1 MCIMGNQQLSW
12 PQRGKLW
19 LRLGIRLVL
28 AALAV
33 GLVCSMGRFLF
44 ALTAPFVFALLFAA
58 ALNPAIRWLQ
68 RRLGW
73 SRPLLTLLVLLL
85 LLGSVGGA
93 LWLVGY
99 AAAGE
104 LISLSQNWDQ
114 ILQRMTE
121 LAEELKLFA
130 ARLWDMLP
138 VSLAG
143 TGEDLVGELVVSLQS
158 TIGPLLQGF
167 AQMITNKAVALP
179 SFLLAL
185 VIFLMALYFLTADYP
200 YLRTWAVQHTSASVT
215 RFFSQVKQ
223 TALAAFGGYL
233 KAELML
239 SVGVFFILLVGFILT
254 RQSYGLLLALGLAV
268 LDFIPIVGAG
278 TVMVPWAVIALFTRD
293 YVTAVNLMLIWGV
306 IALFRRV
313 MEPKFVGNQTGLSPI
328 LSLFSIYV
336 GMKIAGVLG
345 MILGPICTLVLL
357 NLAALGIFDGIKADL
372 SAAAA
377 DIAAILRERP
387 GE

>member
-1 MCIMGNQQLSW
+1 MGNQQLSW

-138 VSLAG
+138 GFPEA
-143 TGEDLVGELVVSLQS
+143 TGEDLVGELVVWLQS

>member
-1 MCIMGNQQLSW
+1 MGNQQLSW

-143 TGEDLVGELVVSLQS
+143 TGEDLVGELVGWLQS

-167 AQMITNKAVALP
+167 TQMITNKAVALP

-336 GMKIAGVLG
+336 GMKIVGVLG

>member
-1 MCIMGNQQLSW
+1 
-12 PQRGKLW
+12 
-19 LRLGIRLVL
+19 
-28 AALAV
+28 
-33 GLVCSMGRFLF
+33 
-44 ALTAPFVFALLFAA
+44 
-58 ALNPAIRWLQ
+58 
-68 RRLGW
+68 
-73 SRPLLTLLVLLL
+73 
-85 LLGSVGGA
+85 
-93 LWLVGY
+93 
-99 AAAGE
+99 
-104 LISLSQNWDQ
+104 
-114 ILQRMTE
+114 
-121 LAEELKLFA
+121 
-130 ARLWDMLP
+130 
-138 VSLAG
+138 
-143 TGEDLVGELVVSLQS
+143 
-158 TIGPLLQGF
+158 
-167 AQMITNKAVALP
+167 
-179 SFLLAL
+179 
-185 VIFLMALYFLTADYP
+185 MALYFLTADYP

>member
-1 MCIMGNQQLSW
+1 MGNQQLSW

-143 TGEDLVGELVVSLQS
+143 TGEDLVGELVVWLQS

-372 SAAAA
+372 SAAA

>member
-1 MCIMGNQQLSW
+1 MGNQQLSW

-19 LRLGIRLVL
+19 LRLGIRLAL

-33 GLVCSMGRFLF
+33 GLLCSMGRFLF
-44 ALTAPFVFALLFAA
+44 SLTAPFVFALMAAA

-73 SRPLLTLLVLLL
+73 SRPLLTLLTLLL
-85 LLGSVGGA
+85 LFGLVGGA

-99 AAAGE
+99 TVAGE
-104 LISLSQNWDQ
+104 LLSLAQNWDQ
-114 ILQRMTE
+114 ILLR
-121 LAEELKLFA
+121 LEELVGELEQLA
-130 ARLWDMLP
+130 ARLWAMLP

-143 TGEDLVGELVVSLQS
+143 TGEDLMGALVAWLQS
-158 TIGPLLQGF
+158 TIGPLLQGL
-167 AQMITNKAVALP
+167 AAVVTNKAVALP

>member
-1 MCIMGNQQLSW
+1 MPCW
-12 PQRGKLW
+12 
-19 LRLGIRLVL
+19 
-28 AALAV
+28 
-33 GLVCSMGRFLF
+33 
-44 ALTAPFVFALLFAA
+44 
-58 ALNPAIRWLQ
+58 AIRWLQ

-143 TGEDLVGELVVSLQS
+143 TGEDLVGELVVWLQS

>member
-1 MCIMGNQQLSW
+1 MGNQQLSW

-143 TGEDLVGELVVSLQS
+143 TGEDLVGELVVWLQS

-223 TALAAFGGYL
+223 TALAAFGGDL
-233 KAELML
+233 KAGLML

>member
-1 MCIMGNQQLSW
+1 MGNQQLSW

-19 LRLGIRLVL
+19 LRLGIRLAL
-28 AALAV
+28 AALAA
-33 GLVCSMGRFLF
+33 GLLCTMGRFLF
-44 ALTAPFVFALLFAA
+44 SLTAPFVFALMAAA

-73 SRPLLTLLVLLL
+73 SRPLLTLLTLLL
-85 LLGSVGGA
+85 LFGLVGGA

-99 AAAGE
+99 TVAGE
-104 LISLSQNWDQ
+104 LLSLAQNWDQ
-114 ILQRMTE
+114 ILLR
-121 LAEELKLFA
+121 LEELVGELEQLA
-130 ARLWDMLP
+130 ARLWAMLP

-143 TGEDLVGELVVSLQS
+143 TGEDLMGTLVAWLQS
-158 TIGPLLQGF
+158 TIGPLLQSL
-167 AQMITNKAVALP
+167 AAVVTNKAVALP

-239 SVGVFFILLVGFILT
+239 SVGVFFILLIGFVLT

-345 MILGPICTLVLL
+345 MILGPICTLVIL
-357 NLAALGIFDGIKADL
+357 NLAGLGIFDGIRADL
-372 SAAAA
+372 SAAAS

-387 GE
+387 GTS

>member
-1 MCIMGNQQLSW
+1 MGNQQLSW

-19 LRLGIRLVL
+19 LRLGIRLAL

-33 GLVCSMGRFLF
+33 GLLCSMGRFLF
-44 ALTAPFVFALLFAA
+44 SLTAPFVFALMAAA

-73 SRPLLTLLVLLL
+73 SRPLLTLLTLLL
-85 LLGSVGGA
+85 LFGLVGGA

-99 AAAGE
+99 TVAGE
-104 LISLSQNWDQ
+104 LLSLAQNWDQ
-114 ILQRMTE
+114 ILLR
-121 LAEELKLFA
+121 LEELVGELEQLA
-130 ARLWDMLP
+130 ARLWAMLP

-143 TGEDLVGELVVSLQS
+143 TGEDLIGTLVAWLQS
-158 TIGPLLQGF
+158 TIGPILQGL
-167 AQMITNKAVALP
+167 AAVVTNKAVALP

-239 SVGVFFILLVGFILT
+239 SVGVFFILLIGFVLT

-278 TVMVPWAVIALFTRD
+278 TVMVPWAVIALFTQD

-345 MILGPICTLVLL
+345 MILGPICTLVIL
-357 NLAALGIFDGIKADL
+357 NLAGLGIFDGIRADL

-377 DIAAILRERP
+377 DLAAILRERP
-387 GE
+387 GAS

>member
-1 MCIMGNQQLSW
+1 MGNQQLSW

-19 LRLGIRLVL
+19 LRLGIRLAL

-33 GLVCSMGRFLF
+33 GLLCSMGRFLF
-44 ALTAPFVFALLFAA
+44 SLTAPFVFALMAAA

-73 SRPLLTLLVLLL
+73 SRPLLTLLTLLL
-85 LLGSVGGA
+85 LFGLVGGA

-99 AAAGE
+99 TVAGE
-104 LISLSQNWDQ
+104 LLSLAQNWDQ
-114 ILQRMTE
+114 ILLR
-121 LAEELKLFA
+121 LEELVGELEQLA
-130 ARLWDMLP
+130 ARLWAMLP

-143 TGEDLVGELVVSLQS
+143 TGEDLIGTLVAWLQS
-158 TIGPLLQGF
+158 TIGPLLQGL
-167 AQMITNKAVALP
+167 AAVVTNKAVALP

-239 SVGVFFILLVGFILT
+239 SVGVFFILLIGFVLT

-278 TVMVPWAVIALFTRD
+278 TVMVPWAVIALFTQD

-345 MILGPICTLVLL
+345 MILGPICTLVIL
-357 NLAALGIFDGIKADL
+357 NLAGLGIFDGIRADL

-387 GE
+387 GAS

>member
-1 MCIMGNQQLSW
+1 MGNQQLSW

-58 ALNPAIRWLQ
+58 ALNPAGL
-68 RRLGW
+68 

-143 TGEDLVGELVVSLQS
+143 TGEDLVGELVVWLQS

>member
-1 MCIMGNQQLSW
+1 MGNQQLSW

-19 LRLGIRLVL
+19 LRLGIRLAL

-33 GLVCSMGRFLF
+33 GLLCSMGRFLF
-44 ALTAPFVFALLFAA
+44 SLTAPFVFALMAAA

-73 SRPLLTLLVLLL
+73 SRPLLTLLTLLL
-85 LLGSVGGA
+85 LFGLVGGA

-99 AAAGE
+99 TVAGE
-104 LISLSQNWDQ
+104 LLSLAQNWDQ
-114 ILQRMTE
+114 ILLR
-121 LAEELKLFA
+121 LEELVGELEQLA
-130 ARLWDMLP
+130 ARLWAMLP

-143 TGEDLVGELVVSLQS
+143 TGEDLMGALVAWLQS
-158 TIGPLLQGF
+158 TIGPLLQGL
-167 AQMITNKAVALP
+167 AAVVTNKAVALP

-239 SVGVFFILLVGFILT
+239 SVGVFFILLIGFVLT

-278 TVMVPWAVIALFTRD
+278 TVMVPWAVIALFTQD

-345 MILGPICTLVLL
+345 MILGPICTLVIL
-357 NLAALGIFDGIKADL
+357 NLAGLGIFDGIRADL

-387 GE
+387 GAS

>member
-1 MCIMGNQQLSW
+1 MGNQQLSW

-19 LRLGIRLVL
+19 LRLGIRLAL

-33 GLVCSMGRFLF
+33 GLLCSMGRFLF
-44 ALTAPFVFALLFAA
+44 SLTAPFVFALMAAA

-73 SRPLLTLLVLLL
+73 SRPLLTLLTLLL
-85 LLGSVGGA
+85 LFGLVGGA

-99 AAAGE
+99 TVAGE
-104 LISLSQNWDQ
+104 LLSLAQNWDQ
-114 ILQRMTE
+114 ILLR
-121 LAEELKLFA
+121 LEELVGELEQLA
-130 ARLWDMLP
+130 ARLWAMLP

-143 TGEDLVGELVVSLQS
+143 TGEDLMGALVAWLQS
-158 TIGPLLQGF
+158 TIGPLLQGL
-167 AQMITNKAVALP
+167 AAVVTNKAVALP

-239 SVGVFFILLVGFILT
+239 SVGVFFILLIGFVLT

-278 TVMVPWAVIALFTRD
+278 TVMVPWAVIALFTQD

-357 NLAALGIFDGIKADL
+357 NLAGLGIFDGIRADL

-387 GE
+387 GAS

>member
-1 MCIMGNQQLSW
+1 MGNQQLSW

-143 TGEDLVGELVVSLQS
+143 TGEDLVGELVVWLQS

-357 NLAALGIFDGIKADL
+357 NLSALCIFYGLKADL

>member
-1 MCIMGNQQLSW
+1 MGNQQLSW

-19 LRLGIRLVL
+19 LRLGIRLAL

-33 GLVCSMGRFLF
+33 GLLCSMGRFLF
-44 ALTAPFVFALLFAA
+44 SLTAPFVFALMAAA

-73 SRPLLTLLVLLL
+73 SRPLLTLLTLLL
-85 LLGSVGGA
+85 LFGLVGGA

-99 AAAGE
+99 TVAGE
-104 LISLSQNWDQ
+104 LLSLAQNWDQ
-114 ILQRMTE
+114 ILLR
-121 LAEELKLFA
+121 LEELVGELEQLA
-130 ARLWDMLP
+130 ARLWAMLP

-143 TGEDLVGELVVSLQS
+143 TGEDLMGALVAWLQS
-158 TIGPLLQGF
+158 TIGPLLQGL
-167 AQMITNKAVALP
+167 AAVVTNKAVALP

-239 SVGVFFILLVGFILT
+239 SVGVFFILLIGFVLT

-278 TVMVPWAVIALFTRD
+278 TVMVPWAVIALFTQD
-293 YVTAVNLMLIWGV
+293 YVTAVNLMLIWGG

-345 MILGPICTLVLL
+345 MILGPICTLVIL
-357 NLAALGIFDGIKADL
+357 NLAGLGIFDGIRADL

-387 GE
+387 GAS

>member
-1 MCIMGNQQLSW
+1 MGHQQLSW

-44 ALTAPFVFALLFAA
+44 ALTAPCVFALLFAA

-143 TGEDLVGELVVSLQS
+143 TGEDLVGELVVWLQS

-357 NLAALGIFDGIKADL
+357 NLAALGIFDGMKADL

>member
-1 MCIMGNQQLSW
+1 MGNQQLSW

-19 LRLGIRLVL
+19 LRLGIRLAL

-33 GLVCSMGRFLF
+33 GLLCSMGRFLF
-44 ALTAPFVFALLFAA
+44 SLTAPFVFALMAAA

-73 SRPLLTLLVLLL
+73 SRPLLTLLTLLL
-85 LLGSVGGA
+85 LFGLVGGA

-99 AAAGE
+99 TVAGE
-104 LISLSQNWDQ
+104 LLSLAQNWDQ
-114 ILQRMTE
+114 ILLR
-121 LAEELKLFA
+121 LEELVGELEQLA
-130 ARLWDMLP
+130 ARLWAMLP

-143 TGEDLVGELVVSLQS
+143 TGEDLIGTLVAWLQS
-158 TIGPLLQGF
+158 TIGPLLQGL
-167 AQMITNKAVALP
+167 AAVVTNKAVALP

-239 SVGVFFILLVGFILT
+239 SVGVFFILLIGFVLT

-278 TVMVPWAVIALFTRD
+278 TVMVPWAVIALFTQD

-345 MILGPICTLVLL
+345 MILGPICTLVIL
-357 NLAALGIFDGIKADL
+357 NLAGLGIFDGIRADL

-377 DIAAILRERP
+377 DLAAILRERP
-387 GE
+387 GTS

>member
-1 MCIMGNQQLSW
+1 MGNQQLSW

-104 LISLSQNWDQ
+104 LISLSKNWDQ

-143 TGEDLVGELVVSLQS
+143 TGEDLVGELVVWLQS

-223 TALAAFGGYL
+223 TALAAFRGYL
-233 KAELML
+233 KAEYIH

-268 LDFIPIVGAG
+268 LDFIPIVGSG

-306 IALFRRV
+306 IGLFRRV

-328 LSLFSIYV
+328 LSLFRIYV

>member
-1 MCIMGNQQLSW
+1 MGNQQLSW

-19 LRLGIRLVL
+19 LRLGIRLAL

-33 GLVCSMGRFLF
+33 GLLCSMGRFLF
-44 ALTAPFVFALLFAA
+44 SLTAPFVFALMAAA

-73 SRPLLTLLVLLL
+73 SRPLLTLLTLLL
-85 LLGSVGGA
+85 LFGLVGGA

-99 AAAGE
+99 TVAGE
-104 LISLSQNWDQ
+104 LLSLAQNWDQ
-114 ILQRMTE
+114 ILLR
-121 LAEELKLFA
+121 LEELVGELEQLA
-130 ARLWDMLP
+130 ARLWAMLP

-143 TGEDLVGELVVSLQS
+143 TGEDLIGTLVAWLQS
-158 TIGPLLQGF
+158 TIGPLLQGL
-167 AQMITNKAVALP
+167 AAVVTNKAVALP

-239 SVGVFFILLVGFILT
+239 SVGVFFILLIGFVLT

-278 TVMVPWAVIALFTRD
+278 TVMVPWAVIALFTQD

-336 GMKIAGVLG
+336 GMKTAGVLG
-345 MILGPICTLVLL
+345 MILGPICTLVIL
-357 NLAALGIFDGIKADL
+357 NLAGLGIFDGIRADL

-387 GE
+387 GAS

>member
-1 MCIMGNQQLSW
+1 MGNQQLSW

-44 ALTAPFVFALLFAA
+44 ARPAPFVFAPLFPA

-143 TGEDLVGELVVSLQS
+143 TGEDLVGELVVWLQS

-357 NLAALGIFDGIKADL
+357 NLAALGIFDGMKADL

>member
-1 MCIMGNQQLSW
+1 MGNQQLSW

-143 TGEDLVGELVVSLQS
+143 TGEDLVGELVVWLQS

-357 NLAALGIFDGIKADL
+357 NLAALGIFDGMKADL